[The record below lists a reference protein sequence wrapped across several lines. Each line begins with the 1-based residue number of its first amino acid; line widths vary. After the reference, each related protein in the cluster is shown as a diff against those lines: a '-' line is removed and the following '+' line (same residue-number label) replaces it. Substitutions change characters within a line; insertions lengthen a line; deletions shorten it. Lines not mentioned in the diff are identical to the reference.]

1 MSVKPS
7 TNIGIYD
14 ILSRIIP
21 GGTTVVSLYA
31 YQIITTEGSSNIII
45 SDLPINSPYHILI
58 YLIILFVIGE
68 VVNLVRIKWHPV
80 PSPFRDM
87 IAIQSRIHEPSII
100 TSKVRVKLNNF
111 ILLLPLPKRI
121 RDFLTFN
128 ERLPVRSQFQHG
140 FWKDFINMSETD
152 DNLSIED
159 AWQLFS
165 IYIES
170 ESTEDINRIK
180 MNLHFITNLLISIIF
195 GLYMSA
201 IGIVFSPSGWPL
213 ALIYFLLLTCILVFV
228 IPLFYIVETMYVD
241 KLLSLYYFSRN
252 IDQ

>member
-31 YQIITTEGSSNIII
+31 YQIITTPGNDSNIIP
-45 SDLPINSPYHILI
+45 DLPIDSPPYILI

-68 VVNLVRIKWHPV
+68 IVNLARIKLYPV
-80 PSPFRDM
+80 PAPFRDI
-87 IAIQSRIHEPSII
+87 IAIQSNTHEPSII
-100 TSKVRVKLNNF
+100 TSKIRVKLNNA
-111 ILLLPLPKRI
+111 ILLLPLPKRV
-121 RDFLTFN
+121 REFLTFN

-140 FWKDFINMSETD
+140 FWRDFIKMSETD
-152 DNLSIED
+152 DNLSVKD

-180 MNLHFITNLLISIIF
+180 MNLHFVTNLLLSIIF

-201 IGIVFSPSGWPL
+201 IGTVFSPSAWPL
-213 ALIYFLLLTCILVFV
+213 AFLYFSSLTLILIPV

-241 KLLSLYYFSRN
+241 KFLALYYFSRN
-252 IDQ
+252 MN